1 MTHTTRPLDW
11 YNANLDAWTLA
22 LEVPTVVALRLAK
35 IGAGKDPGGRE
46 LRRMVTEKSRA
57 MMKLQWSLLSGKF
70 GKNPVQATMQVLR
83 DTATAVEENRRRLA

>member
-1 MTHTTRPLDW
+1 MTQTTRPLDW
-11 YNANLDAWTLA
+11 FNASLDAWTLA
-22 LEVPTVVALRLAK
+22 LEVPAVIILRLAK

-46 LRRMVTEKSRA
+46 MRLMVTEKSRA
-57 MMKLQWSLLSGKF
+57 LMKLHWSLLSGKF